1 MLLSILIPVY
11 NAERYLRR
19 CLDSIVAQ
27 VQDSNEVEI
36 VVVND
41 GSTDS
46 SLDVIREYAGNY
58 PYLHLVSR
66 ENRGIGPT
74 RNELIDEAQGKYIW
88 FVDAD
93 DFISQDALHIVM
105 PLLEGDKYDM
115 LMFAFSWVSIDGHVD
130 VKHCQGEYASGL
142 EMTDN
147 DVYNNSL
154 WTRIYRRSVITDNGI
169 RFRKLQMGE
178 DFDVIFH
185 AIPFLGPCLC
195 IDRPLYNYV
204 VSPGSAIT
212 NRTWGHMYRSSE
224 DSLKCIDV
232 CSRFLEQWSHKQQCI
247 LRKPLNF
254 FLIGYLYSL
263 CVETFSLGYKLQV
276 MRRLKAIGVFPIRPL
291 PVNPRHKRFVRIINV
306 PSLRC
311 LSIFLDVA
319 LLKIREWHK
328 EK

>member
-212 NRTWGHMYRSSE
+212 NRTWEHVVKSSD
-224 DSLKCIDV
+224 DSLTCMDG
-232 CSRFLEQWSHKQQCI
+232 CFRFLCQWDKDLQRE

-254 FLIGYLYSL
+254 FLMGYL
-263 CVETFSLGYKLQV
+263 FSVYIEPFTLRYKLQV
-276 MRRLKAIGVFPIRPL
+276 MRRLNAMGAFPVRPL
-291 PVNPRHKRFVRIINV
+291 PVNPRHRRFSRIINIK
-306 PSLRC
+306 PLRD
-311 LSIFLDVA
+311 LT
-319 LLKIREWHK
+319 LLIDNLWLRLKW
-328 EK
+328 